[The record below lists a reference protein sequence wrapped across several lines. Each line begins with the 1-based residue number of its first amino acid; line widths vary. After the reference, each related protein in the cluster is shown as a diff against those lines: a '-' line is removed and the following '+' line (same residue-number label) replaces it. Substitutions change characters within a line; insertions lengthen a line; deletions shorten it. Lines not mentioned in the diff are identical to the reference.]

1 MRVFAFDIVVL
12 LAALQPVVTTPIINN
27 RLVSRNFEEEIR
39 DYFPTAQKIIDYSVN
54 GSGQNQSYDRL
65 AEFTDEFGARI
76 SGSQNLENA
85 IDYMLEKLKKDGL
98 ENVHGEEVNVTHW
111 VRNQEY
117 AYMLLP
123 RAYNFTIL
131 GLGKSVSTPPE
142 GITADAIVVSSF
154 DELSDKVKGKIVIYN
169 QPYISYA
176 ETATYRVLGANRA
189 SQFGAVATL
198 IRTVAPF
205 SIYSPHTGVQEYE
218 DAKVKIPTACIT
230 IEDAEMFAR
239 MQQRGDSIR
248 IFMYMGAQNLN
259 QSISRNTVAE
269 VRGSVYPE
277 QVVVV
282 SGHLD
287 SWDVGQGAMDDGGG
301 AFISWQ
307 ALTIVKN
314 LGLRPKRTLRLVMW
328 TDEEDGGV
336 GAEQYYQQHKGEA
349 ENFSV
354 LFESD
359 IGVFTPYGIHFTGS
373 DEAKTMMQQIGQLV
387 TSINVSY
394 IYDEADGTDVNYW
407 RQQNVPIA
415 SLATHND
422 KYFWF
427 HHSNGDTME
436 VLDPIEMNLCSA
448 AWTVYAYVLADIDD
462 VLPRG

>member
-1 MRVFAFDIVVL
+1 MVTFIVL
-12 LAALQPVVTTPIINN
+12 ILLLSGLQLAATRHKNEIA
-27 RLVSRNFEEEIR
+27 SRQFRKQIR
-39 DYFPTAQKIIDYSVN
+39 DYSEIAQKIIDYSVN

-65 AEFTDEFGARI
+65 AEFTDRFGARI

-85 IDYMLEKLKKDGL
+85 IDYMLEKLKEDGL

-117 AYMLLP
+117 AHMLLP
-123 RAYNFTIL
+123 REYNFTIL
-131 GLGKSVSTPPE
+131 GLGKSVGTPPE

-154 DELSDKVKGKIVIYN
+154 DELSDKVEGKIVIYN
-169 QPYISYA
+169 QPYKGYGD
-176 ETATYRVLGANRA
+176 TAIYRVLGANRA

-269 VRGSVYPE
+269 IKGSMYPE
-277 QVVVV
+277 QIVVV

-349 ENFSV
+349 GNFSI

-359 IGVFTPYGIHFTGS
+359 IGVFTPYGMQFTGS
-373 DEAKTMMQQIGQLV
+373 DEAKAVMQQIGQLV
-387 TSINVSY
+387 TSINVSE

-415 SLATHND
+415 SLANHND

-427 HHSNGDTME
+427 HHSNGDTIE
-436 VLDPIEMNLCSA
+436 VLDPFQMNLCSA